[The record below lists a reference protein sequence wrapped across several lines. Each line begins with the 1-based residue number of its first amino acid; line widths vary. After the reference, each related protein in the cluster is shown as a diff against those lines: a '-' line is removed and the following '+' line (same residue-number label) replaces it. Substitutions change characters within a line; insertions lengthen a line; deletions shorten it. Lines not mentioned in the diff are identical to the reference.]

1 MKLRLALVGLV
12 ALGGAALTAGMASAM
27 PLAPLGQSQTSNVES
42 VAVVCGPNGCIRT
55 APVYRRYGYGVRR
68 YTATASVAMVMAC
81 VEVTHTIAAIAVG
94 NLKGGF
100 GPPFPSGQAL
110 TPSANTSDLSLECD
124 VVRTTHAR
132 PNQTAKV

>member
-1 MKLRLALVGLV
+1 MGSHLLDLLR
-12 ALGGAALTAGMASAM
+12 
-27 PLAPLGQSQTSNVES
+27 S
-42 VAVVCGPNGCIRT
+42 VAQRSPLEWHRPCRSPLSDNPRLQALRALLWSAVRMVVSAQHPSTDG
-55 APVYRRYGYGVRR
+55 
-68 YTATASVAMVMAC
+68 TATASVVMVMAC

>member
-27 PLAPLGQSQTSNVES
+27 PLAPLEQSRLQTLRALLWS
-42 VAVVCGPNGCIRT
+42 AVRMVVSAQHPSTDG
-55 APVYRRYGYGVRR
+55 
-68 YTATASVAMVMAC
+68 TATASVAMVMAC